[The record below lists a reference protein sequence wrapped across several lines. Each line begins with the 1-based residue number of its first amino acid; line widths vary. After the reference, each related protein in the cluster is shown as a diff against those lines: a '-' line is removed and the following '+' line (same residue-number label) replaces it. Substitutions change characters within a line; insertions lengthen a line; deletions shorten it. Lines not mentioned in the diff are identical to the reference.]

1 MDGRTAPYR
10 GCWKGEYLDDTRQA
24 DEYSIT
30 EYDLETFN
38 YYIVQESLLGSLFYY
53 TVSQNE
59 IWEISKTFF
68 KLSSR
73 PYPPAFRSASF
84 LSFAM
89 LYSSYCIIINS
100 LNY

>member
-1 MDGRTAPYR
+1 MDGRTAPYS

-53 TVSQNE
+53 TVSRNE

-73 PYPPAFRSASF
+73 PLPR
-84 LSFAM
+84 LSVVLLPSPSPCFI
-89 LYSSYCIIINS
+89 LFTV
-100 LNY
+100 